1 MPDQHRVS
9 DKVANPKLHVLHSQL
24 TEALSAFE
32 TKRLRNKNTAFRTYL
47 GATVLSAIVTVV
59 LGFQGVPI
67 DKVPYVQ
74 NAALILSSIVTMLM
88 GFETFFNHRAL
99 WVRYTQTVSQLLSI
113 RAKIQYL
120 EANGSFGTQDVELDK
135 LFDELQLTLTQTN
148 NWWQSQRSE
157 SLGRKV
163 TLGQDTAEVPNVLK

>member
-1 MPDQHRVS
+1 MPDQPKVS
-9 DKVANPKLHVLHSQL
+9 DKAMNPKLHVLNSQL
-24 TEALSAFE
+24 KEALSAFE

-59 LGFQGVPI
+59 LGFQGIPAT
-67 DKVPYVQ
+67 KVPYVQ
-74 NAALILSSIVTMLM
+74 NAALILSSVVTMLM

-99 WVRYTQTVSQLLSI
+99 WVRYPQTVSQLLSI
-113 RAKIQYL
+113 QAKIQYL
-120 EANGSFGTQDVELDK
+120 EARGSFVTQDVELDK

-163 TLGQDTAEVPNVLK
+163 ASGQATVEVPNAPE